1 MGIVESEVDAYLG
14 GRAERAA
21 VPALSGLRGHFEA
34 ARRSALA
41 DSGGDA
47 EKATRLLVS
56 RLLHG
61 PSRAMREM
69 AAEGDTLEASERL
82 LRRLFDQYGA
92 PPGGRPT
99 GESEET

>member
-34 ARRSALA
+34 ARESALA

-69 AAEGDTLEASERL
+69 AAEGDTLEESERL
-82 LRRLFDQYGA
+82 LRRLFGRDGA
-92 PPGGRPT
+92 GGRPP